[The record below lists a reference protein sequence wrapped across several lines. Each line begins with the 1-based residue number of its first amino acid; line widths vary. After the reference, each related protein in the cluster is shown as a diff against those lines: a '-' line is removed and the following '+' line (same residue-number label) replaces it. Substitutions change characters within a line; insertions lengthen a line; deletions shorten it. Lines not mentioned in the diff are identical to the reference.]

1 MDGAGLRRS
10 EETQADTAAGR
21 IDCVARPAHAQPR
34 AGSQI
39 SRSPAIT
46 PLRVFPALVLLR
58 TCCDRASEDPLAVD
72 AVLAFPR
79 RDTTRLSLPPATPRC
94 AARGPFVL

>member
-34 AGSQI
+34 VGSQI
-39 SRSPAIT
+39 SRSSAIT
-46 PLRVFPALVLLR
+46 PLRVFPALVLLL
-58 TCCDRASEDPLAVD
+58 TCCDRASAERLGAD
-72 AVLAFPR
+72 ADVGFPP
-79 RDTTRLSLPPATPRC
+79 RDTIRCSLPAATQPC
-94 AARGPFVL
+94 SARRSFT